1 MRFPM
6 KKKLFLLA
14 IPAILLTSCK
24 IIYVNSSSSSS
35 SSLSTAITSS
45 SSTSSTISNSS
56 TNTNISSSNTSSSTS
71 SSFSS
76 TSSSNNISTST
87 SSSTSSSSFSS
98 SFDDSSLN
106 KLVINTTISY
116 GGYSDNYDRTAINGF
131 LFYYYRAAYYTDG
144 ILTIK
149 PALNIYNTP
158 SLPGL
163 FYNGNKISG
172 IRKIDIT
179 YRTLD
184 GTKNPTLRYGIDNTT
199 SKSTSMPISATNYST
214 FSFVI
219 PESNFFKIETG
230 DVDLTIKE
238 MTIYYT
244 GNEISYNTNYLDY
257 GTSNQFTRL
266 NPVTFDG
273 KLVPGESYVTVPI
286 DIETDGDSYVVKSY
300 KKYTYYDLNYVIDHP
315 EVKDDAMQIDPMDV
329 ANYFIAFNEAP
340 ANYAKSNN
348 SSEPAKVF
356 GSNFRCI
363 STYKR
368 TNGYATSVPW
378 ANYLSNNY
386 PLYHEFDIDIDGHYS
401 KNSRGSGRVVIF
413 EAGFS
418 KSKGAT
424 NYSNAPVAL
433 YTDDHYATFAE
444 YLNNGTFSP
453 HFNSEIDATDYQWS
467 CVKTLNV

>member
-163 FYNGNKISG
+163 LYNGNKISG

-179 YRTLD
+179 YRTLE
-184 GTKNPTLRYGIDNTT
+184 GTKILH
-199 SKSTSMPISATNYST
+199 
-214 FSFVI
+214 
-219 PESNFFKIETG
+219 
-230 DVDLTIKE
+230 
-238 MTIYYT
+238 
-244 GNEISYNTNYLDY
+244 LDMVLIIQHQKVLQC
-257 GTSNQFTRL
+257 QFL
-266 NPVTFDG
+266 Q
-273 KLVPGESYVTVPI
+273 LI
-286 DIETDGDSYVVKSY
+286 I
-300 KKYTYYDLNYVIDHP
+300 
-315 EVKDDAMQIDPMDV
+315 Q
-329 ANYFIAFNEAP
+329 
-340 ANYAKSNN
+340 
-348 SSEPAKVF
+348 
-356 GSNFRCI
+356 
-363 STYKR
+363 
-368 TNGYATSVPW
+368 
-378 ANYLSNNY
+378 
-386 PLYHEFDIDIDGHYS
+386 
-401 KNSRGSGRVVIF
+401 
-413 EAGFS
+413 
-418 KSKGAT
+418 
-424 NYSNAPVAL
+424 
-433 YTDDHYATFAE
+433 
-444 YLNNGTFSP
+444 
-453 HFNSEIDATDYQWS
+453 HF
-467 CVKTLNV
+467 LL